1 MSHNL
6 VPKNN
11 ATQKQPNLPKK
22 KKICHNLREETHGAG
37 ENTTLE
43 NHVTML
49 NIKNYDKKKG
59 TRFAN

>member
-1 MSHNL
+1 MLHR
-6 VPKNN
+6 NN
-11 ATQKQPNLPKK
+11 QIYPKK
-22 KKICHNLREETHGAG
+22 KNCHNLREETHGAG

>member
-22 KKICHNLREETHGAG
+22 KNCHNLRKETHGAG